1 MLLCIVGLRKE
12 HHFVEAYSKELEGP
26 HDQTKKRS
34 HVRGIVFGMSQS
46 IPFFAYGGCMFYG
59 GYLVYAEG
67 IKYKVVFKVNY
78 HFKYSISQK
87 TRFFY

>member
-1 MLLCIVGLRKE
+1 M
-12 HHFVEAYSKELEGP
+12 EAYSKELEGP

-67 IKYKVVFKVNY
+67 LKYKVVFKVIVVKND
-78 HFKYSISQK
+78 
-87 TRFFY
+87 FFYLLFH